1 MKRYV
6 LIRIFFLSIY
16 FEFDKKLTFPNV
28 HIMYGTHKFFNLI
41 SLILPILYI
50 PVIFYLFQK
59 ETMIMQLLND
69 IVIF

>member
-1 MKRYV
+1 MTTSRTELKK
-6 LIRIFFLSIY
+6 IFS
-16 FEFDKKLTFPNV
+16 
-28 HIMYGTHKFFNLI
+28 LI